1 MQFFCGFGEGKMPG
15 GRLEDP
21 QRIERKGIH
30 ALPFRIDFLI
40 F

>member
-1 MQFFCGFGEGKMPG
+1 MQLFGGLGEGKMPG
-15 GRLEDP
+15 GRFEDP
-21 QRIERKGIH
+21 QGIERKGIH